1 MSGAGVESVDG
12 QKLSKKYPYL
22 LLSYSGA
29 ALTHSVTRNYNLP
42 LHIHNVT
49 QACAH
54 AQYS

>member
-29 ALTHSVTRNYNLP
+29 ALHE
-42 LHIHNVT
+42 
-49 QACAH
+49 H
-54 AQYS
+54 ASQ